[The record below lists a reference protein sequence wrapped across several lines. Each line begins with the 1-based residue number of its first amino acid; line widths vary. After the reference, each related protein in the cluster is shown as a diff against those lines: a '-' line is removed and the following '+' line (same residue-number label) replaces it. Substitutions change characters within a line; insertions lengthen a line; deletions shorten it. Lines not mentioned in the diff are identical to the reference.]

1 MDVRGKGMGDREM
14 TGTVVW
20 CHTCQTFVAVNDIA
34 EHARFGV
41 NVHCVMPDPLG
52 VPDTAVLD
60 AVWQSIPLHPRI
72 NTVLGGR
79 P

>member
-1 MDVRGKGMGDREM
+1 MGDREM
-14 TGTVVW
+14 TVW
-20 CHTCQTFVAVNDIA
+20 CQTCQTFVAVNDIA

-41 NVHCVMPDPLG
+41 KAHCVVVDPLG

-60 AVWQSIPLHPRI
+60 AVWQSIPLHQRI